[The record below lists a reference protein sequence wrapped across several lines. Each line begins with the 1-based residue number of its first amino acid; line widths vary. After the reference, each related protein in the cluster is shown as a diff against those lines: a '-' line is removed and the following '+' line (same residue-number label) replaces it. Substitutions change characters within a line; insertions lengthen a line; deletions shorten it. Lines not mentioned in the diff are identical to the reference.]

1 MLRIQRALLV
11 ELAVTAFFAV
21 GVLTGI
27 LFTGFSIQ
35 LMARVG
41 GSLGTRLLWEL
52 MPSLMPT
59 ALGYSLPFGWLAS
72 VSFVLGRWVNDHEVT
87 SLRTAGLHVRAL
99 VLPVAAASA
108 LLGAVGMG
116 LAAWVVPSAQQD
128 VREGT
133 RDHLEQFLTSL
144 TGADRSVL
152 LGAARLSFERYED
165 GAFHGVELDRRQP
178 RTGRLET
185 KVLAERLSLSQFHQ
199 DGAGSG
205 LTLDLSQGYLI
216 QAGETG
222 QTEVVGASGQEIK
235 LAQVEQL
242 GGSTQFNAFFG
253 VARYLARARD
263 MEVPQ
268 LLYTRERGG
277 VYRANAY
284 ESEVALHGRLA
295 LGCAPFVMGLFA
307 LAVALLL
314 PPTGR
319 RVRDFV
325 LAFLPATLIYFPL
338 LLASRG
344 LAQALPTPVW
354 VAMWLPVMALGS
366 VALALLAWAY
376 RR

>member
-1 MLRIQRALLV
+1 
-11 ELAVTAFFAV
+11 
-21 GVLTGI
+21 
-27 LFTGFSIQ
+27 
-35 LMARVG
+35 MARMG
-41 GSLGTRLLWEL
+41 GGLGARLLWEL
-52 MPSLMPT
+52 LPSLLPT
-59 ALGYSLPFGWLAS
+59 ALGYSLPFGWLAA

-87 SLRTAGLHVRAL
+87 SLRTAGLHVRVL

-108 LLGAVGMG
+108 LLGTLGMG
-116 LAAWVVPSAQQD
+116 LAAWVVPAAQQN

-152 LGAARLSFERYED
+152 LGAARLSFERYAD

-185 KVLAERLSLSQFHQ
+185 KVLAERLALSQFHQ
-199 DGAGSG
+199 DGSGSG

-216 QAGETG
+216 QAGPTG
-222 QTEVVGASGQEIK
+222 QAEVVGASGQELK

-253 VARYLARARD
+253 VARYLARSRD
-263 MEVPQ
+263 MEVPP
-268 LLYTRERGG
+268 LLYALARGG
-277 VYRANAY
+277 IWRAPAQ
-284 ESEVALHGRLA
+284 EAEVALHGRLA
-295 LGCAPFVMGLFA
+295 LGCAPLVMGLFA

-325 LAFLPATLIYFPL
+325 LAFVPATLIYFPL

-354 VAMWLPVMALGS
+354 VAMWLPVLVLGAVS
-366 VALALLAWAY
+366 LTLLAWAY